1 MMERLEQWYCN
12 KLCQKLGD
20 SQVETIQKIQ
30 RVFGDD
36 AMCITQ
42 IKDWYNRFKDGRTS
56 VESDVRSDRSST
68 SRNEELIDQVR
79 ALAMQDCHV
88 TVRELTEEVGLNTG
102 SVHYILTDDL
112 AFGRVS
118 AKFVLKQIQTFL
130 VKQNIPVVRQVHYSC
145 DNWLFPHLKTQL
157 KGTRFES
164 RDDNFAENN
173 YATRAAYTL
182 SPTRWLHATDA
193 VCWREKYPRTRMK
206 VPSTSI
212 P

>member
-1 MMERLEQWYCN
+1 MTERLEQRYCN

-20 SQVETIQKIQ
+20 SQVETIRKIQ

-36 AMCITQ
+36 AIGITQ

-88 TVRELTEEVGLNTG
+88 TVRELAEVVGLNTG

-112 AFGRVS
+112 ALRRVS
-118 AKFVLKQIQTFL
+118 AEFFLKQIQTFL
-130 VKQNIPVVRQVHYSC
+130 VKQNIPVVRQVHYCC
-145 DNWLFPHLKTQL
+145 DNWLFPHL
-157 KGTRFES
+157 RNAAES
-164 RDDNFAENN
+164 D
-173 YATRAAYTL
+173 
-182 SPTRWLHATDA
+182 
-193 VCWREKYPRTRMK
+193 
-206 VPSTSI
+206 SI
-212 P
+212 